1 MKIGIYPGSFD
12 PITLG
17 HLDIIT
23 RAAGLVDQLIIGVL
37 VNGSKKP
44 VFTSDER
51 VELIERVAKDH
62 PELPPIRVEA
72 FDGLLVDFAKK
83 NKANII
89 VRGLRAITDF
99 EYELQLAQTNHKLCP
114 DIDTVFFTT
123 RLEYSYLSS
132 SAVREIASFGGNINQ
147 FVPECILQSV
157 YDKYSSIR
165 SVNHGSKQD

>member
-62 PELPPIRVEA
+62 PELPPIA
-72 FDGLLVDFAKK
+72 
-83 NKANII
+83 
-89 VRGLRAITDF
+89 
-99 EYELQLAQTNHKLCP
+99 
-114 DIDTVFFTT
+114 
-123 RLEYSYLSS
+123 
-132 SAVREIASFGGNINQ
+132 
-147 FVPECILQSV
+147 
-157 YDKYSSIR
+157 
-165 SVNHGSKQD
+165 

>member
-1 MKIGIYPGSFD
+1 MKIGIYPGTFD

-23 RAAGLVDQLIIGVL
+23 RASSLVDLLVIGVL
-37 VNGSKKP
+37 INHSKKP
-44 VFTSDER
+44 VFNAGER
-51 VELIERVAKDH
+51 VELIERVINDH
-62 PELPPIRVEA
+62 PELPPMKVEA

-83 NKANII
+83 KNASII

-99 EYELQLAQTNHKLCP
+99 EYELQIAQTNHKLSP
-114 DIDTVFFTT
+114 EIDTVFFTT

-165 SVNHGSKQD
+165 SVNYGSEQN